1 MLDEPRDISVAI
13 ESCRWAERKLKQD
26 DYLVKANMCGQSKFC
41 RRALDINAV
50 CKTSGPEADTRQ
62 FHSRLLAQFAS
73 NVQCQIAIVRLT
85 ERKSDSDSRKNLEI
99 FKQATWDLNL
109 NFTPGA
115 AKQGWALWPY
125 QSGSIVGSALEGE
138 GDPRQIA
145 TDVCTIVA
153 GRGAKI
159 RN

>member
-1 MLDEPRDISVAI
+1 VIGAAWKDADATGYARAQPVQP
-13 ESCRWAERKLKQD
+13 AEVLLAR
-26 DYLVKANMCGQSKFC
+26 CGD
-41 RRALDINAV
+41 RL
-50 CKTSGPEADTRQ
+50 DTRQ
-62 FHSRLLAQFAS
+62 FHSRLLAQFTS

-85 ERKSDSDSRKNLEI
+85 EGKSDSDSRKNLEI
-99 FKQATWDLNL
+99 FKQTTWELNL